1 MYINNL
7 VLLTY
12 PKQPLVFNN
21 CALSYGHVINS
32 EASDS
37 LRVTWVALINYWP
50 KMNAPTTALATLHN
64 QASYL
69 CMCTLQRISING
81 LVHACMMQRT
91 LLVWIWFTPG
101 LGTFAMPFKQLCHTS
116 RNIMKEV
123 VIVTLYLPA
132 FSYLGVLLVMKILK
146 INGMSFYT
154 LLELRFKVFD
164 VDRYVGW
171 GCILNCFMPSSLP
184 CFYAFCWSAIP
195 TSCYIFNV
203 FYSCNIYMRFVAR
216 HISDGT

>member
-12 PKQPLVFNN
+12 PKQPLVFKN

-146 INGMSFYT
+146 INGTSFYT
-154 LLELRFKVFD
+154 LLAQPHFL
-164 VDRYVGW
+164 YAALY
-171 GCILNCFMPSSLP
+171 IL
-184 CFYAFCWSAIP
+184 AWFCKI
-195 TSCYIFNV
+195 V
-203 FYSCNIYMRFVAR
+203 V
-216 HISDGT
+216 